1 MSNNGDMINFVCTP
15 QCSRISL
22 TVAMETMHFF
32 IVQLSFSLRT
42 KILCISWVPGN
53 DLAPMKKMPLGCIK
67 LAPGVF
73 KLWAFIEEN
82 VCPTYARTNV

>member
-1 MSNNGDMINFVCTP
+1 MYTPMLKNLVNGCHGNHAFYHSAI
-15 QCSRISL
+15 
-22 TVAMETMHFF
+22 EFF
-32 IVQLSFSLRT
+32 FED
-42 KILCISWVPGN
+42 KILCISGVPGN